1 MLPIMRPSPQRHT
14 LAVLRTTIGIT
25 QKEMAAILECSTPTI
40 QAVELGRLNL
50 SEKLA
55 GLVSHKTG
63 INLAWLLTNDVNQ
76 PPVDVEGAPYTKAL
90 FEDYQALGLQQKH
103 PDLGALQALHS
114 LTMNVRRLCA
124 IQFRAYKKDDSALC
138 AYKLAKAFDELEK
151 HFGVTEEDR
160 IAVKMPDSDKIAAE
174 IKKIPQL
181 ASGYLLEGFLT
192 SMRLESEKK
201 LKKNKFPFTK
211 SGEYVWTS
219 DGQIHYTPEREP
231 QKKPAAPAS
240 KRKKK

>member
-1 MLPIMRPSPQRHT
+1 
-14 LAVLRTTIGIT
+14 
-25 QKEMAAILECSTPTI
+25 MAAILECSTPTI

-63 INLAWLLTNDVNQ
+63 INLTWLLKNDVNQ
-76 PPVDVEGAPYTKAL
+76 PPVDVEGVPYTKAL

-114 LTMNVRRLCA
+114 LTMNIRRLCA
-124 IQFRAYKKDDSALC
+124 IQFRAYKNDDSALC
-138 AYKLAKAFDELEK
+138 AYKLAKAFEELEK
-151 HFGVTEEDR
+151 HFGVTEEDHV
-160 IAVKMPDSDKIAAE
+160 AVKMPESDKIAAD
-174 IKKIPQL
+174 IKKIPKL

-201 LKKNKFPFTK
+201 LKKNKFPFTMN
-211 SGEYVWTS
+211 SEYVGTK
-219 DGQIHYTPEREP
+219 DGLLHYTPEREP
-231 QKKPAAPAS
+231 QKKPTAPAS

>member
-1 MLPIMRPSPQRHT
+1 MVSPMRISPQRHT
-14 LAVLRTTIGIT
+14 LAVLRNISGLT
-25 QKEMAAILECSTPTI
+25 QKEMASILECSTPTV
-40 QAVELGRLNL
+40 QAVELGKLNL
-50 SEKLA
+50 SDKLA

-63 INLAWLLTNDVNQ
+63 INLAWLLSNDVNQ
-76 PPVDVEGAPYTKAL
+76 PPVDVDGAPYTKEL

-124 IQFRAYKKDDSALC
+124 IYYRAYKKDDSALC
-138 AYKLAKAFDELEK
+138 AYKLAKAFDDLEK

-160 IAVKMPDSDKIAAE
+160 VAVKIPESDKIAAD
-174 IKKIPQL
+174 IKKIPKL

-201 LKKNKFPFTK
+201 LKKNKFPFTMN
-211 SGEYVWTS
+211 SEYVGTK
-219 DGQIHYTPEREP
+219 DGQLHYTPEREP

>member
-1 MLPIMRPSPQRHT
+1 
-14 LAVLRTTIGIT
+14 
-25 QKEMAAILECSTPTI
+25 
-40 QAVELGRLNL
+40 
-50 SEKLA
+50 
-55 GLVSHKTG
+55 
-63 INLAWLLTNDVNQ
+63 
-76 PPVDVEGAPYTKAL
+76 
-90 FEDYQALGLQQKH
+90 
-103 PDLGALQALHS
+103 
-114 LTMNVRRLCA
+114 MNVRRLCA

-151 HFGVTEEDR
+151 HFGVTEEDHV
-160 IAVKMPDSDKIAAE
+160 AVKMPDSDKIAAE

-211 SGEYVWTS
+211 SGEYVWTN

-231 QKKPAAPAS
+231 QKKVARAAAKPQ
-240 KRKKK
+240 KK

>member
-1 MLPIMRPSPQRHT
+1 MRPSPQRHT
-14 LAVLRTTIGIT
+14 LAVLRLTIGLT

-63 INLAWLLTNDVNQ
+63 INLTWLLKNDVNQ
-76 PPVDVEGAPYTKAL
+76 PPVDIEGVPYTKAL

-114 LTMNVRRLCA
+114 LTTNIRRLCA
-124 IQFRAYKKDDSALC
+124 IQFRAYKNDDSALC
-138 AYKLAKAFDELEK
+138 AYKLAKAFEELEK
-151 HFGVTEEDR
+151 HFGVTEEDHV
-160 IAVKMPDSDKIAAE
+160 AVKMPESDKIAAD

-201 LKKNKFPFTK
+201 LKKNKFPFTMN
-211 SGEYVWTS
+211 SEYVGTK
-219 DGQIHYTPEREP
+219 DGLLHYTPERDP
-231 QKKPAAPAS
+231 QKKPTAPAS

>member
-1 MLPIMRPSPQRHT
+1 MVSLMRISPQRHT
-14 LAVLRTTIGIT
+14 LAVLRNISGLT
-25 QKEMAAILECSTPTI
+25 QKEMASILECSTPTV
-40 QAVELGRLNL
+40 QAVELGKLNL
-50 SEKLA
+50 SDKLA

-63 INLAWLLTNDVNQ
+63 INLAWLLSNDVNQ
-76 PPVDVEGAPYTKAL
+76 PPVDVDGAPYTKAL

-124 IQFRAYKKDDSALC
+124 IYYRAYKKDDSALC
-138 AYKLAKAFDELEK
+138 AYKLAKAFDDMEK

-160 IAVKMPDSDKIAAE
+160 TAVKMPESDKIEAE
-174 IKKIPQL
+174 IQKIPQL
-181 ASGYLLEGFLT
+181 EKDYLLEGFIT

-201 LKKNKFPFTK
+201 LKKNKFPFTMN
-211 SGEYVWTS
+211 SEYVGTK
-219 DGQIHYTPEREP
+219 DGLLHYTPEREP
-231 QKKPAAPAS
+231 QKKSAAPAS

>member
-1 MLPIMRPSPQRHT
+1 MRPSPQRHT
-14 LAVLRTTIGIT
+14 LAVLRLTIGLT

-63 INLAWLLTNDVNQ
+63 INLTWLLKNDVNQ
-76 PPVDVEGAPYTKAL
+76 PPVDVEGVPYTKAL

-114 LTMNVRRLCA
+114 LTMNIRRLCA
-124 IQFRAYKKDDSALC
+124 IQFRAYKNDDSALC
-138 AYKLAKAFDELEK
+138 AYKLAKAFEELEK
-151 HFGVTEEDR
+151 HFGVTEEDHV
-160 IAVKMPDSDKIAAE
+160 AVKMPESDKIAAD

-201 LKKNKFPFTK
+201 LKKNKFPFTMN
-211 SGEYVWTS
+211 SEYVGTK
-219 DGQIHYTPEREP
+219 DGLLHYTPERDP
-231 QKKPAAPAS
+231 QKKPTAPAS

>member
-1 MLPIMRPSPQRHT
+1 MRPSPQRHT
-14 LAVLRTTIGIT
+14 LAVLRLTIGLT

-63 INLAWLLTNDVNQ
+63 INLTWLLKNDVNQ
-76 PPVDVEGAPYTKAL
+76 PPVDVEGVPYTKAL

-114 LTMNVRRLCA
+114 LTTNIRRLCA
-124 IQFRAYKKDDSALC
+124 IQFRAYKNDDSALC
-138 AYKLAKAFDELEK
+138 AYKLAKAFEELEK
-151 HFGVTEEDR
+151 HFGVTEEDHV
-160 IAVKMPDSDKIAAE
+160 AVKMPESDKIAAD

-201 LKKNKFPFTK
+201 LKKNKFPFTMN
-211 SGEYVWTS
+211 SEYVGTK
-219 DGQIHYTPEREP
+219 DGLLHYTPERDP
-231 QKKPAAPAS
+231 QKKPTAPAS

>member
-1 MLPIMRPSPQRHT
+1 MVSLMRISPQRHT
-14 LAVLRTTIGIT
+14 LAVLRNISGLT
-25 QKEMAAILECSTPTI
+25 QKEMAAILECSTPTV
-40 QAVELGRLNL
+40 QAVELGKLNL
-50 SEKLA
+50 SDKLA
-55 GLVSHKTG
+55 GLVTHKTG
-63 INLAWLLTNDVNQ
+63 INLAWLLSNDVNQ
-76 PPVDVEGAPYTKAL
+76 PPVDVDGAPYTKAL

-124 IQFRAYKKDDSALC
+124 IQFRAYKNDDSALC

-151 HFGVTEEDR
+151 HFGVTEDDR
-160 IAVKMPDSDKIAAE
+160 TAVKMPESDKIAAE

-192 SMRLESEKK
+192 SMRLESNKK
-201 LKKNKFPFTK
+201 QKKNKYPFTR
-211 SGEYVWTS
+211 SGEYVWTN

-231 QKKPAAPAS
+231 QTKPAAPAS

>member
-1 MLPIMRPSPQRHT
+1 MLPFMRPSPQRHT

-25 QKEMAAILECSTPTI
+25 QKEMAVILECSTPTV
-40 QAVELGRLNL
+40 QAIELGKLNL

-76 PPVDVEGAPYTKAL
+76 PPVDVEGVPYTKAL

-103 PDLGALQALHS
+103 PDEGALQALHS
-114 LTMNVRRLCA
+114 LTTNIRRLCA
-124 IQFRAYKKDDSALC
+124 IYYRAYKKDDSALC

-151 HFGVTEEDR
+151 HFGVTKEDHV
-160 IAVKMPDSDKIAAE
+160 AVKMPESDKIAAE
-174 IKKIPQL
+174 IEKLPEL
-181 ASGYLLEGFLT
+181 ESDYLLEGFLT

-201 LKKNKFPFTK
+201 LKKNKIPFTK
-211 SGEYVWTS
+211 SGEYVWTT